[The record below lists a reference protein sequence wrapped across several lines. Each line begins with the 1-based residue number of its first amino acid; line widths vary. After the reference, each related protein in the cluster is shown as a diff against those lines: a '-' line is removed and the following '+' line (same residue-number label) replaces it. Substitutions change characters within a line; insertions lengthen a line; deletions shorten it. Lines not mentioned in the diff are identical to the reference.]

1 MGSTQNFS
9 AIQVD
14 VSKNFGFVTNFGQFP
29 ISVLMTEYVF
39 EGIFSCLTQFLSLRF
54 SMKPD

>member
-54 SMKPD
+54 